1 MLGSLLDNMRDE
13 ARRRKAYLVEA
24 REEIRVENID
34 VACNACLLTLLILV
48 ACLAI
53 TPIFIEWWVPAV
65 PHLAFLPV
73 IAALVAITQLYRSRS
88 ATRRHATALCVF
100 VGCTIVGFVIAI
112 DTAGS
117 PSAPSVFAPMTI
129 VALSALF
136 ILPVAMSCALS
147 AGLSLVYAVCA
158 LTFKDPY
165 IAQFDQLSAIATLT
179 FSACVV
185 HIIMRYRLQ
194 IHEAKSHFERLSRYD
209 DLSSVLNKRTL
220 FSLTEQYF
228 ADAGEHAPCTL
239 VFIDVDNLKSIND
252 THGHLVGD
260 AVIGMVGELLRA
272 NFRPTDIVGRFGGD
286 EFVVFVHCPLEES
299 VLETKIGRIREG
311 LAQRTEAE
319 LGFAATASAGA
330 VIAATGMPK
339 VTDLIRRADTAL
351 YQSKNSGKDRLT
363 VHRIGFEAQGAA

>member
-1 MLGSLLDNMRDE
+1 MLGNLLDNMRDE
-13 ARRRKAYLVEA
+13 ARRRAAYLAEA
-24 REEIRVENID
+24 RDEIHVENVD

-48 ACLAI
+48 GCLAI
-53 TPIFIEWWVPAV
+53 TPLFIEDWAPAP

-73 IAALVAITQLYRSRS
+73 IAALVPLTWLYRARS
-88 ATRRHATALCVF
+88 TTRRHATALCVL
-100 VGCTIVGFVIAI
+100 VGCTIAGFAVAI

-117 PSAPSVFAPMTI
+117 PAAPSVFAPMTI

-136 ILPVAMSCALS
+136 ILPVTLSCALS
-147 AGLSLVYAVCA
+147 AALSLAYAACA
-158 LTFKDPY
+158 LAFKDPY
-165 IAQFDQLSAIATLT
+165 IAQFDQLSALVSLA
-179 FSACVV
+179 FSVCVV

-194 IHEAKSHFERLSRYD
+194 IHEAKSHFEHLSRYD
-209 DLSSVLNKRTL
+209 DLSRVLNKRTL

-228 ADAGEHAPCTL
+228 ADAGDHAPCTL
-239 VFIDVDNLKSIND
+239 VFIDIDDLKSIND
-252 THGHLVGD
+252 THGHLAGD

-286 EFVVFVHCPLEES
+286 EFVVFVPCPLEES
-299 VLETKIGRIREG
+299 VLATKIGRIREG
-311 LAQRTEAE
+311 LARRTQAE

-330 VIAATGMPK
+330 VIAATGLPE

-363 VHRIGFEAQGAA
+363 MHRVDFEAQGAA